1 MSANVWFEEVNVGL
15 IKEIQ
20 SNVKYKNENGV
31 LVPLSSK
38 AITIR
43 KPEEEFRSEVYPCVS
58 IYNRDTAQDIIRTN
72 TEPIVLEKDYE
83 NNQIILG
90 DPAIPFFLETQIDFW
105 SKYQT
110 DMDTMTRTWLFKH
123 YRQFNLSVIDDG
135 GTERS
140 CNCLQKSRM
149 ITSDLVSGGERLFH
163 KIIIYQIWVEID
175 EETRYNVPMVVDRDI
190 KTNQVG
196 D

>member
-1 MSANVWFEEVNVGL
+1 MEKVLSISIAAYNSEKYISQVL
-15 IKEIQ
+15 DSCLHHEI
-20 SNVKYKNENGV
+20 V
-31 LVPLSSK
+31 
-38 AITIR
+38 
-43 KPEEEFRSEVYPCVS
+43 
-58 IYNRDTAQDIIRTN
+58 DDIEI
-72 TEPIVLEKDYE
+72 
-83 NNQIILG
+83 
-90 DPAIPFFLETQIDFW
+90 F
-105 SKYQT
+105 
-110 DMDTMTRTWLFKH
+110 
-123 YRQFNLSVIDDG
+123 VIDDG

-175 EETRYNVPMVVDRDI
+175 EETRYNVPMVVDRDV

>member
-43 KPEEEFRSEVYPCVS
+43 KPEEEFKSEVYPCVS

-83 NNQIILG
+83 NNQVILE

-149 ITSDLVSGGERLFH
+149 ITSDLVSGRERLFH
-163 KIIIYQIWVEID
+163 KIITYQIWVEID
-175 EETRYNVPMVVDRDI
+175 EVTRYNVPMVVDSDV